1 MIVLRSRFWTNLLF
15 FLLATV
21 SLTGCRQ
28 QTESTLTSYAERV
41 VSALEFDIV
50 EQHHYFTVAGL
61 DGGVPSSEIASTYLV
76 SNAPEEVKDRLRGL
90 YPAGETW
97 LEYSEGEL
105 IGEVP
110 IGWAAAHADYVKET
124 IRRKLLSKSRP
135 GLTVDEEHPPEIDLL
150 LICPWYWTFDED
162 YTTQYSDV
170 IILTKEGI
178 LVIEIHKSAWTR
190 CHSP

>member
-1 MIVLRSRFWTNLLF
+1 MIVLRSRFRINLLF

-21 SLTGCRQ
+21 SLTACRQ
-28 QTESTLTSYAERV
+28 QAESTLTSFAERV
-41 VSALEFDIV
+41 VSALEIDIV

-61 DGGVPSSEIASTYLV
+61 DADVPTSEIASTYLV
-76 SNAPEEVKDRLRGL
+76 SNVPEEVKDRLRAL

-110 IGWAAAHADYVKET
+110 IGREAAHADYVKET

-135 GLTVDEEHPPEIDLL
+135 GLAVDEEHPPEIDLL
-150 LICPWYWTFDED
+150 LICPWFLESDED

-170 IILTKEGI
+170 IILTKRRN
-178 LVIEIHKSAWTR
+178 TR
-190 CHSP
+190 H